1 VGWGGVGW
9 GGCLGYN
16 MRKDSTLIGQ
26 SWAKPVTSTGRQR
39 ASQPVRDQ
47 EEGTG
52 TLPPVT
58 DQTRETPQKKEEEEK
73 NKTPLDILQEK
84 ADRFQLEKERER
96 DEEEER
102 RKAPVGGKKR
112 KKVRK
117 KITKQNKK
125 KSHSEMTSHCPFWF
139 DFCSVGWLVVT
150 TVGTTK

>member
-1 VGWGGVGW
+1 
-9 GGCLGYN
+9 

-58 DQTRETPQKKEEEEK
+58 DQTRDPHKKKEK
-73 NKTPLDILQEK
+73 NKTLLDILQEK

-102 RKAPVGGKKR
+102 RKAPVGGEK
-112 KKVRK
+112 
-117 KITKQNKK
+117 
-125 KSHSEMTSHCPFWF
+125 
-139 DFCSVGWLVVT
+139 
-150 TVGTTK
+150 